1 MASFQKRGKTWQYTI
16 SRMVKGKSKPI
27 RKGGF
32 KTKKEAQIAASEME
46 LELQKGV
53 TPKLKPI
60 SLYDYFENW
69 YRVFK
74 FDVTNSTKTH
84 YVYTLNIIEKYFGHT
99 PIQQITKEEYQ
110 KFLNWFGETHAKE
123 TADKINIHIRGAVRE
138 AIDEGIIRID
148 FTRNAKVIGKV
159 PAKKKSEKH
168 LNYHESQLLISE
180 LIENLSNGLGYYLL
194 LLAITTGLRY
204 GELVGLTHEDF
215 NFDNNTLRIN
225 KTWGYSR
232 KMHIGFE
239 PTKNPQSER
248 VIRVDHVTMNLY
260 QDLLSRL
267 PKNEYDLIFYSH
279 TSKYKVISN
288 TNANK
293 LLRKVLLSLDIKP
306 ITVHGLRHT
315 HASLLLY
322 KRNSIYYVSE
332 RLGHADIETTLRD
345 YAHVIKELREE
356 DESLM
361 TNAFIE
367 MYNSTSSSDAL
378 TTINN

>member
-16 SRMVKGKSKPI
+16 SRMVNGKSKPI

-148 FTRNAKVIGKV
+148 FTRNAKVK
-159 PAKKKSEKH
+159 
-168 LNYHESQLLISE
+168 
-180 LIENLSNGLGYYLL
+180 
-194 LLAITTGLRY
+194 
-204 GELVGLTHEDF
+204 
-215 NFDNNTLRIN
+215 NT
-225 KTWGYSR
+225 
-232 KMHIGFE
+232 
-239 PTKNPQSER
+239 
-248 VIRVDHVTMNLY
+248 
-260 QDLLSRL
+260 
-267 PKNEYDLIFYSH
+267 
-279 TSKYKVISN
+279 
-288 TNANK
+288 
-293 LLRKVLLSLDIKP
+293 
-306 ITVHGLRHT
+306 
-315 HASLLLY
+315 
-322 KRNSIYYVSE
+322 
-332 RLGHADIETTLRD
+332 
-345 YAHVIKELREE
+345 
-356 DESLM
+356 
-361 TNAFIE
+361 
-367 MYNSTSSSDAL
+367 
-378 TTINN
+378 